1 MKNKK
6 ESYFWTSY
14 SDLMT
19 SLFFVMLVLFVLI
32 IVVLYN
38 YHKQKTKELEDLTQ
52 QLTEQNKELLEQK
65 DIWEKMNELR
75 LQFKD
80 LQASGTFK
88 YLPKSQKYI
97 AKGLTG
103 EIFQPLSS
111 EIKVNYRDESL
122 KVGREIEALLQK
134 LSQYKQFKYQ
144 LVLEGNCANSEDLRM
159 DKDSPQW
166 YKLSY
171 ERALA
176 LYTLWLQNGIDL
188 RKYNTEIMIC
198 GSGLNG
204 EDRDKQEFFNKRFVI
219 QIIPKIKPLEET
231 K

>member
-1 MKNKK
+1 MKKNK

-19 SLFFVMLVLFVLI
+19 SLFFIMLVLFVLI

-38 YHKQKTKELEDLTQ
+38 YHKKNTAELEELTK
-52 QLTEQNKELLEQK
+52 QLTEQNEGLRNQKEV
-65 DIWEKMNELR
+65 WEKINELQ
-75 LQFKD
+75 LQFKE
-80 LQASGTFK
+80 LQSSGTFA

-111 EIKVNYRDESL
+111 EIQSGYIAESL
-122 KVGREIEALLQK
+122 KVGREIENLLKK

-188 RKYNTEIMIC
+188 RRYNTEIMIC

-219 QIIPKIKPLEET
+219 QIIPKIKPFEKT

>member
-1 MKNKK
+1 MKKKTK

-19 SLFFVMLVLFVLI
+19 SLFFIMLVLFVLI
-32 IVVLYN
+32 IVVLHNYN
-38 YHKQKTKELEDLTQ
+38 KQKTAEIEEINR
-52 QLTEQNKELLEQK
+52 QLTEQNKNLLDQK
-65 DIWEKMNELR
+65 EIWDKMNELQ

-80 LQASGTFK
+80 LQNSGTFQ
-88 YLPKSQKYI
+88 YLPNSQKYI

-111 EIKVNYRDESL
+111 EIKTNYKDESL
-122 KVGREIEALLQK
+122 KVGREIENLLQK

-176 LYTLWLQNGIDL
+176 LYTLWLNNGIDL

-204 EDRDKQEFFNKRFVI
+204 EDRDRQEFFNKRFVI
-219 QIIPKIKPLEET
+219 QIIPKIRPFSNQ
-231 K
+231 